1 MRYKINELVCV
12 RGTNTPKK
20 ITEFENIC
28 GTGIYYMS
36 DNTSYSEEQILM
48 RYTEYLDLSNH
59 ITLNKRKVIELFDI
73 EKMANQVNKFYLE
86 NKHLLKDKKSV

>member
-36 DNTSYSEEQILM
+36 DTTSYSEEQILIG
-48 RYTEYLDLSNH
+48 YTDYIDLSNKCES
-59 ITLNKRKVIELFDI
+59 IIEEKKDIIVNLIDYKKYAKNWAKVISE
-73 EKMANQVNKFYLE
+73 YE
-86 NKHLLKDKKSV
+86 NRGK

>member
-36 DNTSYSEEQILM
+36 DNTSYSEEQILIG
-48 RYTEYLDLSNH
+48 YTDYIDLSNKCES
-59 ITLNKRKVIELFDI
+59 IIE
-73 EKMANQVNKFYLE
+73 EK
-86 NKHLLKDKKSV
+86 KDM

>member
-1 MRYKINELVCV
+1 MKYKINELVCV

-36 DNTSYSEEQILM
+36 DNTSYSEEQILIG
-48 RYTEYLDLSNH
+48 YTDYIDLSNKCE
-59 ITLNKRKVIELFDI
+59 TLIEKKKDIIVNLIDYKKYAKNWAKVISE
-73 EKMANQVNKFYLE
+73 YE
-86 NKHLLKDKKSV
+86 NRGK

>member
-36 DNTSYSEEQILM
+36 DNTSYSEEQILIG
-48 RYTEYLDLSNH
+48 YTNYIDLSNKCES
-59 ITLNKRKVIELFDI
+59 IIEEKKDIIVNLIDYKKYTKNWAKVISE
-73 EKMANQVNKFYLE
+73 YE
-86 NKHLLKDKKSV
+86 NRGK

>member
-1 MRYKINELVCV
+1 
-12 RGTNTPKK
+12 
-20 ITEFENIC
+20 
-28 GTGIYYMS
+28 
-36 DNTSYSEEQILM
+36 M